1 MSAPARTLVVQ
12 PLPGVL
18 GWRRT
23 LAAYVALTKP
33 RIIEL
38 LLVTTFPEM
47 VVAADGLP
55 RPRLTLAPLLR
66 RATAPL
72 RRRPPP
78 PPPPAGLIAPDRAL
92 AFGVSLSVLSF
103 VFLQLSVNLLT
114 AVLAVS
120 AILFYVFVYT
130 LWLKRTTVENIVIGG
145 AAGAVPPLCG
155 WAAVT
160 GSLDAAPLLMFAVIF
175 LWTPPHFWALAINYT
190 SDYAQAGVPML
201 PVTHALEARRRSL
214 VYALVTVATS
224 LALYATDAVGLVY
237 LAIAAESGLAFIW
250 LAWRQINLGT
260 GRAALSLFRFSTSD
274 LALSVVAFGVGAPL
288 LYGGATLVAQNK
300 PAAPAGE
307 ESTAPAGP
315 VSVTIVAKDLKFD
328 KGAITASA
336 GSDVTG

>member
-38 LLVTTFPEM
+38 LLVTTFPAM

-55 RPRLTLAPLLR
+55 GLWLTLATLLGGALAAGGANAINCYLDRDIDAIMRRTHSRPL
-66 RATAPL
+66 
-72 RRRPPP
+72 
-78 PPPPAGLIAPDRAL
+78 PAGLIAPDRAL

-237 LAIAAESGLAFIW
+237 LAIAAASGLAFIW
-250 LAWRQINLGT
+250 LAWRQIKLGT
-260 GRAALSLFRFSTSD
+260 GRAALSLFRFSTSY
-274 LALSVVAFGVGAPL
+274 LAIIFAAMVADRLLPL
-288 LYGGATLVAQNK
+288 
-300 PAAPAGE
+300 
-307 ESTAPAGP
+307 
-315 VSVTIVAKDLKFD
+315 
-328 KGAITASA
+328 
-336 GSDVTG
+336 